1 MLKMRKIFIKDL
13 SELEFQLLYF
23 ASFFADTPYEMIRDL
38 ELHYQNVL
46 FILFKLLGFYTEV
59 EYHTS
64 EGRIDLLIKT
74 NRFIYLMEFKL
85 EGTAEEALAQINERH
100 YAVPFQTD
108 DRTVFKIGVNFSSKT
123 RNIQK
128 WIVEEV

>member
-1 MLKMRKIFIKDL
+1 
-13 SELEFQLLYF
+13 
-23 ASFFADTPYEMIRDL
+23 MIRDL

-74 NRFIYLMEFKL
+74 NRFI
-85 EGTAEEALAQINERH
+85 
-100 YAVPFQTD
+100 
-108 DRTVFKIGVNFSSKT
+108 
-123 RNIQK
+123 
-128 WIVEEV
+128 

>member
-1 MLKMRKIFIKDL
+1 MKRWKRRNRGILFTATK
-13 SELEFQLLYF
+13 
-23 ASFFADTPYEMIRDL
+23 FFADTPYEMIRDL

-85 EGTAEEALAQINERH
+85 EGTAEEALAQINEKH
-100 YAVPFQTD
+100 YATPFQV
-108 DRTVFKIGVNFSSKT
+108 DRRKVFKIGVNFSNKT

>member
-1 MLKMRKIFIKDL
+1 
-13 SELEFQLLYF
+13 
-23 ASFFADTPYEMIRDL
+23 MIRDL

-46 FILFKLLGFYTEV
+46 FILFKLFGFYTEV

-74 NRFIYLMEFKL
+74 SRFIYLMEFKL
-85 EGTAEEALAQINERH
+85 EGTAEEALAQINEKH
-100 YAVPFQTD
+100 YTIPFQAD
-108 DRTVFKIGVNFSSKT
+108 ERKIFKIGVNFSMKT

-128 WIVEEV
+128 WITEEM